1 MKHASEATLDAL
13 EDLLDRVRKFPQ
25 LREKKRG
32 TFYRKS
38 VAFLHFHEDP
48 AGLFADLKA
57 GDEWERLPVSSRTQQ
72 KAMEKRL
79 ALALGVSQ
87 VKTRSHANRSLDR
100 GSATPNVRR
109 VKGSM
114 TVSEIIGALESRD
127 STNWRQALAT
137 APGHREEI
145 IPALLDI
152 LGRAE
157 DPAKFIDDED
167 YNGHIFAMYLLAQ
180 FREVRAY
187 PLILKFVSTPGDVIL
202 DVTGDVVPQD
212 LAAILASVS
221 GGDTQP
227 LMELAENEE
236 ANEYVRMAAL
246 GALVC
251 LVASG
256 LKPREEVVDYFG
268 TLLRQALSRG
278 EDHSFMW
285 DGLVGYATDLYPEEL
300 YGDIKRA
307 FDEGLI
313 NEGFVSFS
321 EVDREIARGKA
332 TTLERLSRDPHSRLI
347 DDAVSATGWWTVF
360 EEEQERL
367 TRRDKSGS
375 AGDWPSGISG
385 GSPSP
390 GKKKPGRSEPCP
402 CGSGKK
408 YKKCCGA

>member
-1 MKHASEATLDAL
+1 MKHAGDDALDAL
-13 EDLLDRVRKFPQ
+13 EDLLQSVRKYTQ

-79 ALALGVSQ
+79 ALALGISQ
-87 VKTRSHANRSLDR
+87 VKTRSRANRSSDR

-109 VKGSM
+109 VKRSM
-114 TVSEIIGALESRD
+114 TASGIIAALESRD
-127 STNWRQALAT
+127 STNWRQALAE
-137 APGHREEI
+137 APNHREEI
-145 IPALLDI
+145 IPALLEI
-152 LGRAE
+152 LEQA
-157 DPAKFIDDED
+157 DNPVKFIDDED

-187 PLILKFVSTPGDVIL
+187 PLILKFVSFPGDVIL

-221 GGDTQP
+221 GGDTRP

-236 ANEYVRMAAL
+236 ANEYVRTAAL

-256 LKPREEVVDYFG
+256 LKPREEVVDYLG
-268 TLLRQALSRG
+268 TLLRRALSLG
-278 EDHSFMW
+278 AGYSFIW

-321 EVDREIARGKA
+321 EVDREMARGKA
-332 TTLERLSRDPHSRLI
+332 ATLKGLSRDPHSRLI
-347 DDAVSATGWWTVF
+347 DDAVRATAWWAVF
-360 EEEQERL
+360 EERQERR
-367 TRRDKSGS
+367 TRRSRGDS

-385 GSPSP
+385 SPPRRQRRNP
-390 GKKKPGRSEPCP
+390 GENEPCP